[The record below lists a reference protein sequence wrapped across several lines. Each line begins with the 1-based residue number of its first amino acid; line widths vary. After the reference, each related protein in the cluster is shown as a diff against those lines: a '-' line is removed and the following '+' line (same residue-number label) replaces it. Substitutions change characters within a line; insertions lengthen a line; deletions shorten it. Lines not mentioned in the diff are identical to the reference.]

1 MRRKTANRAIALLL
15 TVVMAVGLCGTSV
28 FAAGG
33 DPLASGVTGGSYTDP
48 SVEAGKTY
56 EYTIVDDI
64 TGETATVLATVE
76 DTRIQDATTTET
88 YYSLVQNPTVN
99 ALNGTYILAT
109 SNAAGSASALAAS
122 SSNLTSSSVTV
133 QTNSDT
139 SNLEIVGEQSALEWT
154 FSGSNGSYTVKNRDG
169 KYVYFNR
176 GWSWRSYTYSVSAS
190 NSSQTVT
197 VGASGSGVKLSYKWS
212 STVRYLSLSGSTASA
227 ADSGTTFYLYE
238 KSTRD
243 ISAGYRVDLSAEQEE
258 LAGYNESDY
267 TAESWAEF
275 EAAYEAAQQAVD
287 NAIAGAP
294 YGSKEDASAALTA
307 VDTAMAAMRE
317 AAKQLVAL
325 EIVTPEITWERTKE
339 LVYSETGT
347 GQLVTGVEFTAAGTD
362 GTYPTV
368 FWDWSAVSGL
378 TTDPTMTVW
387 DYNTNAQYAR
397 TQNSDDGLGSIPTT
411 TKTVIAATWC
421 DRNAS
426 GALKGWGTVASVRK
440 FSGTFTW
447 PEGYDLDDT
456 AKLVSVNDANYQA
469 IYDYIEN
476 SDDAAL
482 KAAYEGKTVLP
493 INDDMYVFIYK
504 EGTTLTAENYL
515 NYLAFWTGTSG
526 KGVWCDN
533 TSNKNAD
540 WGRTESPTY
549 NGVYATRAFHGVY
562 PNLDT
567 DVDTTRP
574 KITDVSTFMSQS
586 DTWYS
591 FADTSGIST
600 VLQRSGTIAAGDQ
613 VHIDIYCFDN
623 SGFGGMDELEFQL
636 TKRPLTSQTVEVR
649 YWLNEVGE
657 VSNKSN
663 YLGNS
668 YMNGVLEG
676 TEVTLVSG
684 TDANQ
689 LNYKKAAAITA
700 AGSKDVSN
708 GVQLAAPLTVTKDG
722 NNVIN
727 VVYTTATN
735 AQLYLTSNTSTVQYN
750 GTNQTINGLTVTVV
764 GGENPG
770 VATLNSN
777 DTWTLP
783 DGNTLSNVSAN
794 ATGMYCGT
802 YTNTITAT
810 GYTVTTSDGSV
821 VTNSYTIVKN
831 EGTLTITPVTDFVI
845 DYGLPMDITP
855 SDMGFAPSGGTTFT
869 LGNTSALK
877 YGKAALSNSNQTLT
891 YTPDKT
897 VDGVESIPVSG
908 LSGAGGYTY
917 SGSINI
923 IPATNVLYEEN
934 FVGTTANNDECR
946 VDWVRTGT
954 ASDAKQTTEPA
965 GLQTNVYGYDAAYA
979 ADQENSAYSNGSVL
993 KAELTARCQG
1003 RYYTTDSP
1011 KATFTFTGT
1020 GFDLYSE
1027 CGANTGGLYVL
1038 IYDSSNTLVGGYLV
1052 DTHFNGTFT
1061 SNDDSTVTVE
1071 GGTHQ
1076 IPVVHD
1082 MRAYGTYTVEV
1093 YGYWLNHDAG
1103 AAAMS
1108 VSDDVVTAESLKA
1121 ELGLGDAELNFVYM
1135 SSDSPLAT
1143 LAAGG
1148 ALTEDTEG
1156 ASTFGVYDQT
1166 GVQTAYIDGFRVYN
1180 PLGTENL
1187 SAVAENAYTRDR
1199 ENAPTYISLFDYLKA
1214 DTWNET
1220 IVYIETSEG
1229 GSYRQADYQIGS
1241 GPYNEIYLAPNS
1253 SISFTSDA
1261 ARVMVSAKTI
1271 NGETEM
1277 NAVTITSGTEQ
1288 YFELTGTNGTYTITN
1303 TGANILSLV
1312 NLKLIDGTLTTV
1324 EADTYTAIA
1333 TALGAPVTLQ
1343 DGTVV
1348 EPEKPEP
1355 VEPEW
1360 VNPYDDVHQQDWFYE
1375 YVKYVTQHGLMNGMG
1390 DRKFAP
1396 KTVMN
1401 RAMLAT
1407 VLYRIAGEPEV
1418 SGEMLFS
1425 DVATGEWYSD
1435 AILWAAQ
1442 NGVVEGVGGGKFAP
1456 DEPLTREQM
1465 VTMLYR
1471 YWKLSNPD
1479 AAAAGETD
1487 AQFIDWDL
1495 VSDWALEAMR
1505 WAVANG
1511 QIHGMTAETL
1521 SPQGSLPREQAATLL
1536 ARYDR
1541 LVSGK

>member
-88 YYSLVQNPTVN
+88 YYSLVQSPDAN
-99 ALNGTYILAT
+99 ALNGTYILVT
-109 SNAAGSASALAAS
+109 GNYALNS
-122 SSNLTSSSVTV
+122 SLGRTSVTV
-133 QTNSDT
+133 ENQ
-139 SNLEIVGEQSALEWT
+139 EIVGEQTALEWT
-154 FSGSNGSYTVKNRDG
+154 FSGSDGSYTVKNNEN
-169 KYVYFNR
+169 KFLNFASSTILF
-176 GWSWRSYTYSVSAS
+176 WTSYSIET
-190 NSSQTVT
+190 NSSSQNINVT
-197 VGASGSGVKLSYKWS
+197 GSSTVKLSYSFDRTTTKYLTLS
-212 STVRYLSLSGSTASA
+212 SSSASA
-227 ADSGTTFYLYE
+227 EGSGTDFYLYQ
-238 KSTRD
+238 KNSRSVPQFN
-243 ISAGYRVDLSAEQEE
+243 IDLSAEQEE

-821 VTNSYTIVKN
+821 VTNSYTIVKK

-845 DYGLPMDITP
+845 DYGLPLEITP
-855 SDMGFAPSGGTTFT
+855 SDMGFAPNGSTTFT
-869 LGNTSALK
+869 LGNAVLQ
-877 YGKAALSNSNQTLT
+877 YGDAALSNSDQTLT
-891 YTPDKT
+891 YTPNKT

-908 LSGAGGYTY
+908 LAGAGGYTY

-923 IPATNVLYEEN
+923 IPATNVLYEER
-934 FVGTTANNDECR
+934 FVDISANDGDGDH

-954 ASDAKQTTEPA
+954 ESAAKQTTEPA
-965 GLQTNVYGYDAAYA
+965 GLQTNVYGYDDAYA
-979 ADQENSAYSNGSVL
+979 TDQESSAYSNGSAWKATVNEACQGL
-993 KAELTARCQG
+993 NYASNCPKAE
-1003 RYYTTDSP
+1003 
-1011 KATFTFTGT
+1011 FTFTGT
-1020 GFDLYSE
+1020 GFDIYSE
-1027 CGANTGGLYVL
+1027 CGADTGMLFVTVR
-1038 IYDSSNTLVGGYLV
+1038 NAETNAAVAGYMV
-1052 DTHFNGTFT
+1052 DTLFNGTFYT
-1061 SNDDSTVTVE
+1061 AGDNGTVTVD
-1071 GGTHQ
+1071 GGMVYQ
-1076 IPVVHD
+1076 IPVVHNAD
-1082 MRAYGTYTVEV
+1082 LTYGTYKVTV
-1093 YGYWLNHDAG
+1093 YGYYVNRNVDATP
-1103 AAAMS
+1103 MS
-1108 VSDDVVTAESLKA
+1108 VSGADDAVTAESLAK
-1121 ELGLGDAELNFVYM
+1121 ELGLDDVGLQFVYM
-1135 SSDSPLAT
+1135 DKSSPLAT

-1148 ALTEDTEG
+1148 AIRRDSDDG
-1156 ASTFGVYDQT
+1156 AVTFAAGAEQIVYL
-1166 GVQTAYIDGFRVYN
+1166 DGFRVYN
-1180 PLGTENL
+1180 PLGTATL
-1187 SAVAENAYTRDR
+1187 SVAAQNAYTGDS
-1199 ENAPTYISLFDYLKA
+1199 EINPTYVSLFKVLMEQSEQNQNVFVFIEKSGETYTLN
-1214 DTWNET
+1214 NE
-1220 IVYIETSEG
+1220 
-1229 GSYRQADYQIGS
+1229 YQIKS
-1241 GPYNEIYLAPNS
+1241 GPQNEIYLKSGQSVAFTATS
-1253 SISFTSDA
+1253 S
-1261 ARVMVSAKTI
+1261 RVMVSAKTI
-1271 NGETEM
+1271 NGATTLTNGNKSYE
-1277 NAVTITSGTEQ
+1277 ITSGTEQ
-1288 YFELTGTNGTYTITN
+1288 YFELTGMNDTYTITN
-1303 TGANILSLV
+1303 SGDNILSLV
-1312 NLKLIDGTLTTV
+1312 NLKLIDGALATV
-1324 EADTYTAIA
+1324 EAEAYTSIA

-1348 EPEKPEP
+1348 EPEQTEPDP

-1390 DRKFAP
+1390 DGKFAP
-1396 KTVMN
+1396 KIVMN

-1418 SGEMLFS
+1418 SGEMPFS

-1442 NGVVEGVGGGKFAP
+1442 KGVVEGVGGGKFAP
-1456 DEPLTREQM
+1456 NDPLTREQM

-1479 AAAAGETD
+1479 AAAADETGE
-1487 AQFIDWDL
+1487 QFKDWDL

-1511 QIHGMTAETL
+1511 QINGMTAETL